1 MVYTWSKWLVHGPC
15 GSYVTKEAHSWLICD
30 WSVSC
35 VTKEDNSWPMWFICD
50 LSGPYMARTCLKHD
64 PSGSHVAHM
73 WHRWHIHDSYVTQV
87 AHAWPIHGSYMAHMW
102 PKWPM
107 HGSYMTQVAH
117 TYKNLPTITMFYPL
131 KNDVVL
137 LIHLWLPLKL
147 WNVCSHVH
155 YCSYKQS
162 LRSLSVYLSSVRQLD
177 MSPSNHK
184 A

>member
-1 MVYTWSKWLVHGPC
+1 MTHVVHLWPKW
-15 GSYVTKEAHSWLICD
+15 A
-30 WSVSC
+30 
-35 VTKEDNSWPMWFICD
+35 
-50 LSGPYMARTCLKHD
+50 
-64 PSGSHVAHM
+64 
-73 WHRWHIHDSYVTQV
+73 
-87 AHAWPIHGSYMAHMW
+87 IHGSYMSQTW
-102 PKWPM
+102 PKWLTRGSHVTQVTHTWLIRDPSGPCM
-107 HGSYMTQVAH
+107 AHTWLIHGSYMTQVAH
-117 TYKNLPTITMFYPL
+117 AWLLHDPSGSYVQEFANNYNVLPI
-131 KNDVVL
+131 KERHVVL